1 MTTGVGRRATKRSG
15 RSVYNRGVCTCTRT
29 LPICNHYTRR
39 KVVRGLL
46 RLQPLTFGIF
56 CCIRERQ
63 RIFVLHDTR
72 PLSLC
77 HTYAHMEDTTVVT
90 LESAHIYDT
99 TVVTV
104 VTVVMVESTWLEAT
118 VVTVVTVESTWLE
131 ARNKWWRS
139 WRN

>member
-1 MTTGVGRRATKRSG
+1 MFLALIIPMSVLYVRAVDDDGGRTARTKRSG

-56 CCIRERQ
+56 CCTRERQ

-104 VTVVMVESTWLEAT
+104 VM
-118 VVTVVTVESTWLE
+118 VESTWLE

-139 WRN
+139 WPN